1 MFSSTDKMLM
11 HRACKLARRGEG
23 FVEPNP
29 MVGAVVA
36 NSDGTVVGEG
46 WHKQFGGAHA
56 EVHALTMAGQEA
68 RGATLF
74 VTLEPCCHTG
84 KTPPCTDAI
93 LSAGIRR
100 VVIAVTDPF
109 PAVAGKGISLLQ
121 RAGIQV
127 DVGLLEQEATRL
139 IAPFRMLMMS
149 KRPWMIAKW
158 AMTLDGSLTLPLAST
173 NGSEEHLQH
182 QWISS
187 EVSRAVVH
195 DLRRRVDAIVIGV
208 QTALSDDPLLT
219 ARPSGLRP
227 LVRVVL
233 DRQARLPVR
242 SRLVQTAQEH
252 PVLVAVGPN
261 AAEDKISLLRDNGC
275 EVWRSSTDQS
285 SQMLLELA
293 REFGVRQMTNVLVEG
308 GTRVLESCF
317 QADIIDEVWA
327 FLAPK
332 LFNANEPSLRLREFL
347 SSMTIEAIDQTGG
360 DLFVRGLRRHH
371 SLGR

>member
-1 MFSSTDKMLM
+1 MFSSTDTLLM

-36 NSDGTVVGEG
+36 KSDGTVLGEG
-46 WHKQFGGAHA
+46 WHKRFGSAHA
-56 EVHALTMAGQEA
+56 EVHALEMAGEA
-68 RGATLF
+68 ARDASLF

-93 LSAGIRR
+93 VRAGIRR
-100 VVIAVTDPF
+100 VVVAATDPF
-109 PAVAGKGISLLQ
+109 PAVAGKSIVILQ
-121 RAGIQV
+121 KAGLQV
-127 DVGLLEQEATRL
+127 DVGLLEHEAKRL
-139 IAPFRMLMMS
+139 TAPFRMLTMA

-158 AMTLDGSLTLPLAST
+158 AMTLDGYLALPQLST
-173 NGSEEHLQH
+173 DSSGESEPH

-187 EVSRAVVH
+187 EVSRGIVH

-208 QTALSDDPLLT
+208 QTALVDDPLLT
-219 ARPSGLRP
+219 ARPSGTRP

-233 DRQARLPVR
+233 DRQARLPVS
-242 SRLVQTAQEH
+242 SRLVQTAQEY
-252 PVLVAVGPN
+252 PVLVAVGPH
-261 AAEDKISLLRDNGC
+261 AAKDQIKQLQDMGC
-275 EVWRSSTDQS
+275 EIWHSSTAQS
-285 SQMLLELA
+285 SQMLLELVQ
-293 REFGVRQMTNVLVEG
+293 EFGVRQMTNVLVEG
-308 GTRVLESCF
+308 GAHVLESCF

-332 LFNANEPSLRLREFL
+332 LLDANEPSICLREIL
-347 SSMTIEAIDQTGG
+347 SKTFVEAIDQTGG
-360 DLFVRGLRRHH
+360 DLFVRGLRRRD